1 MAGFDGIT
9 FQGVPFRGEF
19 SATDPSTQ
27 VLNTEPLHRYTLYP
41 AGSTAALSVA
51 SNDMVIITD
60 ISLCAAAASN
70 VTIYDGSDISADAG
84 ETLFA
89 ARTSTTFTTIVQSL
103 STPVACQPG
112 TYPKIVGSSTASGLV
127 SVITGVIKRGV

>member
-1 MAGFDGIT
+1 MAGYEGIT
-9 FQGVPFRGEF
+9 IQGVLFRGEF

-27 VLNTEPLHRYTLYP
+27 VLNTEALHRYTLYP
-41 AGSTAALSVA
+41 AGSTSALTVA
-51 SNDMVIITD
+51 SNDTVMITD

-70 VTIYDGSDISADAG
+70 FTIYDGSDISADAG

-89 ARTSTTFTTIVQSL
+89 ARTSTTFTTVVQSL
-103 STPVACQPG
+103 STPLVCQLG

-127 SVITGVIKRGV
+127 SVITGVIKRGI